1 MVTPPK
7 PSSAEKSPFHSLNR
21 QTRHKPK
28 WFKRYLSWL
37 SLSLMS
43 FLALMLVIV
52 YESRWVYPEIQAYFS
67 QTGNLTGQQLATRSR
82 EYLQDLQAVM
92 LSGDISDVPETN
104 ASPMPIKL
112 DLAYGLFDVSVY
124 HEYACT
130 QGSLRLLDNL
140 SQAISAQQIS
150 NLEAARRLHRPIKC
164 LTEIEK
170 EQLDR
175 RGEAI
180 NRFADSTRRHN
191 QLVTSISLVIFLVG
205 LLFWWMHERQL
216 RKAEQATGETLAW
229 IQRALHDPLTGV
241 GNRSALNED
250 IAAFKGTSLG
260 LILIDV
266 DFFKQ
271 YNDTLGHPQGDSLL
285 LELTALMAN
294 AFKVEARLYRLGGDE
309 FAALLPCQSRTEL
322 EAFCDQLMSQVRRAA
337 LPHPSHPQ
345 HKSVTVSIGATRF
358 CASQSAY
365 SQIYQ
370 NADHALYDVKAAGR
384 DSWRVVG

>member
-7 PSSAEKSPFHSLNR
+7 PSSADKSPFHSLNR
-21 QTRHKPK
+21 QARHKPK

-82 EYLQDLQAVM
+82 EYLQDLQAEI
-92 LSGDISDVPETN
+92 LSEDASGAS
-104 ASPMPIKL
+104 AAGGSPMLTQL

-130 QGSLRLLDNL
+130 QESLRLLDAL

-150 NLEAARRLHRPIKC
+150 NLEAARQLHRPVKC

-170 EQLDR
+170 DQLDR

-180 NRFADSTRRHN
+180 NRFADSTRSHN

-216 RKAEQATGETLAW
+216 RKVEKATRETLAW

-250 IAAFKGTSLG
+250 LAALQGTSLG

-271 YNDTLGHPQGDSLL
+271 YNDTLGHPQGDRLL
-285 LELTALMAN
+285 LTLTSLMAN

-309 FAALLPCQSRTEL
+309 FAALLPCQSRAEL
-322 EAFCDQLMSQVRRAA
+322 EAFCDQLVSQVRHAA

-345 HKSVTVSIGATRF
+345 HKAVTLSIGATRF
-358 CASQSAY
+358 CAGQSAY

-384 DSWRVVG
+384 DSWRVVD